1 MKSKKKN
8 VIAIILG
15 GGQGSRLYPLTETRS
30 KPAVPIGGKYR
41 LVDIPIS
48 NCMNSDIYRIFVLTQ
63 FNSASLNAHIKN
75 TYHFSIFSHAFVD
88 ILAAEQTPDNPT
100 WFQGTA
106 DAVRQ
111 CMPHFLNHDFDYALI
126 LSGDQL
132 YQMDLNEMIEEH
144 IKNQADISIATLPV
158 NDKDAPEFGILK
170 TNSESCI
177 ESFIEKPAKELLNDW
192 KSDVSDQMRSEGKHY
207 LASMGIYIFNKK
219 LLVDIMTNPNTK
231 DFGKEIIPQAVV
243 GGKKVFSF
251 QYEGYWTDIGNI
263 DSFFEANI
271 GLTDDIPHFNLF
283 DNDNKIYTRP
293 RLLPPTKFKKTN
305 IDRSL
310 ISDGCIINAKEIVRS
325 IIGNRSRIGDDTTIQ
340 NCYVMG
346 NDFYQ
351 NINDMSNDIN
361 NGKQLIGIGE
371 RCFINNAIVD
381 KNCRIGD
388 DVHIN
393 GGKHLEDSSNELY
406 AVKEGIVVI
415 KKGVT
420 IPHNYIIK

>member
-1 MKSKKKN
+1 
-8 VIAIILG
+8 
-15 GGQGSRLYPLTETRS
+15 
-30 KPAVPIGGKYR
+30 
-41 LVDIPIS
+41 
-48 NCMNSDIYRIFVLTQ
+48 
-63 FNSASLNAHIKN
+63 
-75 TYHFSIFSHAFVD
+75 VD

-111 CMPHFLNHDFDYALI
+111 CMPHFLNHDFDHALI

-132 YQMDLNEMIEEH
+132 YQMDFNEMLEAH
-144 IKNQADISIATLPV
+144 IKNEADISIATLPV

-177 ESFIEKPAKELLNDW
+177 ESFIEKPAKELLVDW
-192 KSDVSDQMRSEGKHY
+192 KSDVSDQMKSEGKHY
-207 LASMGIYIFNKK
+207 LASMGIYIFNRK
-219 LLVDIMTNPNTK
+219 LLIDIMKNPDTK
-231 DFGKEIIPQAVV
+231 DFGKEIIPQAV
-243 GGKKVFSF
+243 GSKKILSY

-271 GLTDDIPHFNLF
+271 GLTEDLPKFNLF

-293 RLLPPTKFKKTN
+293 RLLPPSKFHKT
-305 IDRSL
+305 IVSKSL
-310 ISDGCIINAKEIVRS
+310 ISEGCIINAKEINHSV
-325 IIGNRSRIGDDTTIQ
+325 IGIRSRIGEGTIIQ

-351 NINDMSNDIN
+351 NLDDMDDDNAHH
-361 NGKQLIGIGE
+361 KQLMGIGE

-381 KNCRIGD
+381 KNCRIGN

-393 GGKHLEDSSNELY
+393 GGKHLEDASHELY
-406 AVKEGIVVI
+406 AIKEGIVVI
-415 KKGVT
+415 KKGAVL
-420 IPHNYIIK
+420 PDNFSIK

>member
-1 MKSKKKN
+1 MKPKKKN

-75 TYHFSIFSHAFVD
+75 TYNFSIFSHAFVD

-111 CMPHFLNHDFDYALI
+111 CMPHFLNHNFDYALI

-132 YQMDLNEMIEEH
+132 YQMDLNEMIEAH
-144 IKNQADISIATLPV
+144 IKNEADISIATLPV
-158 NDKDAPEFGILK
+158 NEKDAPEFGILK
-170 TNSESCI
+170 TNAESCI
-177 ESFIEKPAKELLNDW
+177 ESFIEKPAKELLPDW
-192 KSDVSDQMRSEGKHY
+192 KSDVSEQMKSEGKHY

-219 LLVDIMTNPNTK
+219 LLVDIMSNPNTK
-231 DFGKEIIPQAVV
+231 DFGKEIIPQAV
-243 GGKKVFSF
+243 GNKKIFSF

-271 GLTDDIPHFNLF
+271 GLTDDVPKFNLF
-283 DNDNKIYTRP
+283 DNDNKIFTRP
-293 RLLPPTKFKKTN
+293 RLLPPTKFKKSK
-305 IDRSL
+305 IEKSL
-310 ISDGCIINAKEIVRS
+310 ISEGCILNAKEIVHS
-325 IIGNRSRIGDDTTIQ
+325 VIGIRSRIGDDTIIQ
-340 NCYVMG
+340 NSYIMG
-346 NDFYQ
+346 NDQYQ
-351 NINDMSNDIN
+351 SIDDMNEDIKN
-361 NGKQLIGIGE
+361 NKQLVGIGE
-371 RCFINNAIVD
+371 RCFINKALVD
-381 KNCRIGD
+381 KNCRIGN
-388 DVHIN
+388 DVYIN
-393 GGKHLEDSSNELY
+393 GGSHLEDAIHPLY
-406 AVKEGIVVI
+406 AVKDGIVVI
-415 KKGVT
+415 KNGVV
-420 IPHNYIIK
+420 IPDNFEIK